1 MEDLCI
7 IDGSAAQVHGWRGG
21 ERGAGS
27 RGGAQKHCAL
37 AVESGQDGI
46 ILNIGNIYYCLLLM
60 PEERLFIVYCK
71 IMLNTRLDWSIA
83 GVWTIVYK
91 CISIELWIA

>member
-7 IDGSAAQVHGWRGG
+7 IDGGDCQVHGRRGG

-27 RGGAQKHCAL
+27 RGGAQQHCAL
-37 AVESGQDGI
+37 AFESGQDGI

-71 IMLNTRLDWSIA
+71 IMRHTSRDWSGA

-91 CISIELWIA
+91 CISSELWIA

>member
-1 MEDLCI
+1 MVHYD
-7 IDGSAAQVHGWRGG
+7 AQVHGWRGG

-37 AVESGQDGI
+37 AFESGQDGI
-46 ILNIGNIYYCLLLM
+46 ILNIGNIFYCLLLM

-71 IMLNTRLDWSIA
+71 IMRNKPRLVWKWSLDNRLQMHF
-83 GVWTIVYK
+83 K
-91 CISIELWIA
+91 